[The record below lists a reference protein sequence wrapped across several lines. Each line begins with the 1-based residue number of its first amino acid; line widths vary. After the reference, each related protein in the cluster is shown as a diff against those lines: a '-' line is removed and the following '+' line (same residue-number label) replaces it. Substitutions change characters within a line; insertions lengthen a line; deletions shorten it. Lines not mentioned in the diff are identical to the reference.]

1 MKKTSLLIAV
11 IGLLINVQTFAQ
23 GRIDFGKTS
32 STQQCVNVSDEG
44 FTATFS
50 FKNMIS
56 NEMQTEKG
64 LFSNITMDG
73 TYPSGNIGEPSLPAA
88 HQLIAVPIGAQNI
101 SANVVSYSTTEYK
114 LSNFGIGRLMPQQP
128 SVKKNQK
135 PEDIPFAYN
144 EKAYASKD
152 YTNLNLVDFEIRGT
166 MRGIQVGSL
175 TINPVTYNPA
185 KGSVMVYNDIVVEI
199 SYGAYDKAT
208 AYNEFARTFSPYFSG
223 IYDMMFNWRDDVY
236 DEHPDLWQAPVKML
250 VIADRMFEEIMQ
262 EWIDWKTTKGFYV
275 DVYYTDQIGN
285 TASAIRSFIQGKYVE
300 DAPTFVIIFGDKD
313 QVAASAI
320 GSQSECVT
328 DLYYSSVD
336 DDDFPDIYHSRMCAE
351 TVEQMQNIIAKTLLY
366 ERYEFPDP
374 TYLNNVLLVAGWDD
388 YFCEYIGAPSI
399 QYGLNYYYNT
409 EHGYDEIYAYLG
421 RPYDNPYACLNTGVS
436 FANYTA
442 HGYNQGW
449 GEPNLDNNDIPN
461 MTNVGKPFLAM
472 GNCCSAADWGI
483 SSTCFGEAMIRTNEA
498 AAYAYI
504 GSCPSTYWYEDYYFT
519 VGATNVY
526 GQAPTYEESSMGIY
540 DAVWV
545 NDCFNTVASMPF
557 IGNLA
562 VCYAHARGSHRDDID
577 TYYWQAYHTLG
588 DGSIMPYRVQPTENE
603 VSHMAVFPMGTNSY
617 EINALPGSYVAVS
630 KDGELHGAGLVDES
644 GVILLDI
651 EPVTTSG
658 EVTICVTGLDKIP
671 YIASIPAVALDG
683 PFIAIDSYTP
693 NQAHVGDETTMS
705 ITFKNVGTEAIGGTT
720 TVSLTC
726 DNSDLT
732 LLNSTATF
740 ESLSPEESIAIDGFS
755 YSIAEGVADRTNF
768 VIHSTATC
776 GSEVWEGKV
785 VVTAHEA
792 KLEYENMAWAGGFVP
807 GETVS
812 VTAYFVNT
820 GHYRATNAVAS
831 IASTSEYL
839 TFESETVEIGTV
851 DPDGEAVCGFNIIIS
866 PDCPETEI
874 LPLSFTLHADNG
886 LSAEGSAVMRNACN
900 VVFELSDAYGDGWND
915 AYLTVSFD
923 DGTSSEN
930 LTFTDGHYA
939 SFTLEIGNHVHVSL
953 SWTAGGW
960 DGEVSFVVRYENG
973 EIIYQH
979 GPDPQPG
986 LLYEFDCNC
995 QFSTEFLA
1003 PVENL
1008 SATVEGYHILLD
1020 WQISATPI
1028 RFVVYRNGIEIGETT
1043 ETTFTDEVGT
1053 EMTYTYCILA
1063 EYVDGFSLPECV
1075 QVEFFDGL
1083 EENGPSTGSG
1093 TFAIYPNPA
1102 NNMLNIN
1109 AENTE
1114 FAYILFNGMG
1124 QAIVKGDAHGTVQI
1138 SVEHLAKGVY
1148 FLRITSNQQ
1157 MRMEKIVVE

>member
-1 MKKTSLLIAV
+1 MKKTSLLIAA
-11 IGLLINVQTFAQ
+11 IGLLISAQAFAQ
-23 GRIDFGKTS
+23 GRLDFGKTQS
-32 STQQCVNVSDEG
+32 AQQCVNVSDDG

-50 FKNMIS
+50 FNNLIA
-56 NEMQTEKG
+56 NEVQTEKG
-64 LFSNITMDG
+64 VFSNITMDG
-73 TYPSGNIGEPSLPAA
+73 TYPSGNVGEPSLPAA
-88 HQLIAVPIGAQNI
+88 HQLIAVPIGAQNV
-101 SANVVSYSTTEYK
+101 SAKVVSYTTAEYK
-114 LSNFGIGRLMPQQP
+114 LSDFNIKTIMPKQP
-128 SVKKNQK
+128 SVRKDQK
-135 PEDIPFAYN
+135 TEDIKFAYD

-152 YTNLNLVDFEIRGT
+152 YTSRNLVDFEIRGT

-175 TINPVTYNPA
+175 TVNPVAYNPA
-185 KGSVMVYNDIVVEI
+185 KGCVMVYNDIEVEI
-199 SYGAYDKAT
+199 SYGAYDKAA
-208 AYNEFARTFSPYFSG
+208 AYNEFARTFSPYFASV
-223 IYDMMFNWRDDVY
+223 YDMMFNWRDDVY
-236 DEHPDLWQAPVKML
+236 DQHPDLWQAPVKML
-250 VIADRMFEEIMQ
+250 VIADRMFEETMQ
-262 EWIDWKTTKGFYV
+262 EWIDWKTMKGFYLNV
-275 DVYYTDQIGN
+275 KYTDQIGN
-285 TASAIRSFIQGKYVE
+285 TASAIRSFIQDEYDK
-300 DAPTFVIIFGDKD
+300 DAPTFVIIFGDKN

-320 GSQSECVT
+320 GSQTECVT

-374 TYLNNVLLVAGWDD
+374 TYLNNVLLIAGWDD

-399 QYGLNYYYNT
+399 EYAMNYYYNA
-409 EHGYDEIYAYLG
+409 EHGYNEVNYFLG
-421 RPYDNPYACLNTGVS
+421 RPYDNAYASLNTGVS

-461 MTNVGKPFLAM
+461 MTNIGKPFLAM
-472 GNCCSAADWGI
+472 GNCCNAADWGI

-540 DAVWV
+540 DAIWV
-545 NDCFNTVASMPF
+545 NDRFNTVAAMPF

-562 VCYAHARGSHRDDID
+562 VCYAHARSSHRDDTD

-603 VSHMAVFPMGTNSY
+603 VSHMDVFPIGANSF
-617 EINALPGSYVAVS
+617 EISALPGSYVAVS

-644 GVILLDI
+644 GVIFLDI

-671 YIASIPAVALDG
+671 YIVNLPAVVLEG

-726 DNSDLT
+726 ESNDLT

-740 ESLSPEESIAIDGFS
+740 ESLEPGESVTIDGFS
-755 YSIAEGVADRTNF
+755 YSIAEGVADRTKF
-768 VIHSTATC
+768 VLHSTATS

-785 VVTAHEA
+785 VITAHEA
-792 KLEYENMAWAGGFVP
+792 KLEYEHMEWEVGFVP
-807 GETVS
+807 GETES
-812 VTAYFVNT
+812 VIAYFVNT

-831 IASTSEYL
+831 IASTSEYV

-851 DPDGEAVCGFNIIIS
+851 DPEGEAVCVFNVIIS
-866 PDCPETEI
+866 PDCPESEI
-874 LPLSFTLHADNG
+874 LPLNFTLNADGG
-886 LSAEGSAVMRNACN
+886 LTAEGNGVLRNACN
-900 VVFELSDAYGDGWND
+900 IVFELSDTYGDGWNN
-915 AYLTVSFD
+915 AYLNVSFD
-923 DGTSSEN
+923 DGTPSESLSFDSGN
-930 LTFTDGHYA
+930 FA
-939 SFTLEIGNHVHVSL
+939 SYTLEVGNHVHVSL
-953 SWTAGGW
+953 SWTAGEW
-960 DGEVSFVVRYENG
+960 DGEVSFVVRYEDGN
-973 EIIYQH
+973 IIYQH
-979 GPDPQPG
+979 GPDPQAG

-995 QFSTEFLA
+995 QFSTETFT

-1008 SATVEGYHILLD
+1008 SAEVDGYHIILD
-1020 WQISATPI
+1020 WETSTNPI
-1028 RFVVYRNGIEIGETT
+1028 QFVVYRNGIQVGETT

-1053 EMTYTYCILA
+1053 EMTYTYCVVA
-1063 EYVDGFSLPECV
+1063 EYADGFSLPECV
-1075 QVEFFDGL
+1075 QVEFLDGL
-1083 EENGPSTGSG
+1083 EESVE
-1093 TFAIYPNPA
+1093 TFSVYPNPT
-1102 NNMLNIN
+1102 NNLLNIN
-1109 AENTE
+1109 AGNTD
-1114 FAYILFNGMG
+1114 FAYVLFNGMG
-1124 QAIVKGDAHGTVQI
+1124 QAVAQGDARGNVQV
-1138 SVEHLAKGVY
+1138 SVEGLSKGVY

-1157 MRMEKIVVE
+1157 IRVEKVVVE